1 MALATYTDLKAAI
14 ADWAHRSNVSTSTID
29 TFIDLA
35 ESEFNNRL
43 RCVEQETVAALACT
57 TKYTDLPSDFL
68 EMRVVEYDGS
78 ILKNVAYATPEY
90 MAWLRATYTS
100 GDPVAYSIR
109 GTSLELVP
117 EVGSDDPTVDGFG
130 SDVSP
135 FETGEVEVILTYYAK
150 ITALSD
156 SNTTNW
162 LLTSHPNMYLYECL
176 RQMSIYTKD
185 DASVARYATL
195 MQGYYSGLQAS
206 DNGKRFGGPLVMR
219 VG

>member
-1 MALATYTDLKAAI
+1 MALATYTDLKAAV

-100 GDPVAYSIR
+100 GDPVAYS
-109 GTSLELVP
+109 
-117 EVGSDDPTVDGFG
+117 TVDGFG
-130 SDVSP
+130 ADVSP

-206 DNGKRFGGPLVMR
+206 DNGKRFGGPLTIR
-219 VG
+219 IA